1 VSLPVDASRSCA
13 DASIAPQGP
22 RRRSSA
28 RLRAAASGLG
38 RFVAVLAAVLAGLA
52 HPGAPAQGLDPALLQ
67 RIDAFVEREREA
79 SRIPGIALA
88 IVDAEGASHVRG
100 FGEDGRGRPID
111 ADTPFPI
118 GSLTKS
124 FTALLVR
131 QASDAG
137 ALDVDAPVQRHLP
150 WFRVA
155 DEQASRR
162 ITLRQL
168 LNQTSGLSRGDGMR
182 ALLHDG
188 NHDGASSV
196 EELARGLAE
205 LPLQHAPGERYEYS
219 NLNFVL
225 LGAVLEQAMGQ
236 PWAALVRE
244 RILDPLR
251 MTHSDTDPA
260 SARLAGMTRLHRME
274 FGFPFAEQPRLPPGL
289 APTGGLVASAH
300 DMASYLRL
308 MIDAGTVDGRRLVS
322 AHSIEQMLAP
332 ASPPASARLLGAGFT
347 FRYGEGW
354 FVGPFGAAADARWH
368 LGNLPSFV
376 AWMVLLPATRQA
388 FALLINASTGL
399 PLDDATA
406 VMSRLPLGVANL
418 LRGQPPPT
426 GPSLPQAYRRFN
438 AAAALSLGIFAAA
451 AWLAARARRGL
462 WAWLLP
468 AATLVLFA
476 ALSRATGLGPTILIA
491 MAPDLA
497 LVLALALG
505 FAGLPLMLRALRFA
519 GRRPA
524 RRSLR

>member
-1 VSLPVDASRSCA
+1 MSLSV
-13 DASIAPQGP
+13 
-22 RRRSSA
+22 
-28 RLRAAASGLG
+28 
-38 RFVAVLAAVLAGLA
+38 VAVLAAVLASLT
-52 HPGAPAQGLDPALLQ
+52 HPGALAQGLDAALLQ

-88 IVDAEGASHVRG
+88 IVDADGTRHVRG
-100 FGEDGRGRPID
+100 FGDDGRGRPID

-131 QASDAG
+131 QAIDAG
-137 ALDVDAPVQRHLP
+137 VLDVDAPVQRHLP

-162 ITLRQL
+162 ITLRHL
-168 LNQTSGLSRGDGMR
+168 LNQTSGLSRDAGMQ
-182 ALLHDG
+182 ALLHDK
-188 NHDGASSV
+188 NRDGASV
-196 EELARGLAE
+196 EALVRGMAG

-225 LGAVLEQAMGQ
+225 LGAVLETVSGK
-236 PWAALVRE
+236 PWTTLVRE
-244 RILDPLR
+244 RILDPLQMR
-251 MTHSDTDPA
+251 HSDTDPA
-260 SARLAGMTRLHRME
+260 SARLAGMTRLHRMA
-274 FGFPFAEQPRLPPGL
+274 FGFPIAEPLRLSPGL
-289 APTGGLVASAH
+289 APTGSLVASAS

-308 MIDAGTVDGRRLVS
+308 MIDAGRVDGRRLVF

-332 ASPPASARLLGAGFT
+332 ASPPARARLLGAEFG

-376 AWMVLLPATRQA
+376 AWMVLLPATRQG
-388 FALLINASTGL
+388 FVLMINANTGL
-399 PLDDATA
+399 PLDDASA
-406 VMSRLPLGVANL
+406 VLSRLPLGVANL
-418 LRGQPPPT
+418 LRGHAPPS

-438 AAAALSLGIFAAA
+438 LAAALALAGFAAL
-451 AWLAARARRGL
+451 AWLAVRARRSL

-468 AATLVLFA
+468 AASLALFA
-476 ALSRATGLGPTILIA
+476 ALSLATGLRPTMLLA

-505 FAGLPLMLRALRFA
+505 FAGLPLVLRAIGYL
-519 GRRPA
+519 GRKPT